1 MRNLVLV
8 LAMGV
13 SGVSFG
19 TETEKKN
26 KVTFTQSSYSSI
38 STTDDLQQLSS
49 HFTIAYERQVNK
61 VLSLGVSI
69 GSGESSYSGEYGYG
83 SAGTGSASFQLGL
96 TW

>member
-26 KVTFTQSSYSSI
+26 KVTFTHSGYSS
-38 STTDDLQQLSS
+38 SSNTDDFDESSS

-69 GSGESSYSGEYGYG
+69 GSGEYSYSGEYGYG
-83 SAGTGSASFQLGL
+83 SADEGSMSFQLGL

>member
-1 MRNLVLV
+1 MRSLVLV

-13 SGVSFG
+13 SGVSLG

-26 KVTFTQSSYSSI
+26 KVTITQSSYSSV
-38 STTDDLQQLSS
+38 SATDNFEQSSS

-69 GSGESSYSGEYGYG
+69 GSGESSYTGEYGYG
-83 SAGTGSASFQLGL
+83 STSSGSASFQLGL
-96 TW
+96 AW